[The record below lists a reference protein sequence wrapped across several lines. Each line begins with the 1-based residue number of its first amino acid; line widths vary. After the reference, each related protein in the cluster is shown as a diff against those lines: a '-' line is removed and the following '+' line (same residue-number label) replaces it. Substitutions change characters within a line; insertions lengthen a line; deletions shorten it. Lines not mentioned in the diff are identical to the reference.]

1 MEESKSERAA
11 DSVWVFLVIFAFLL
25 MLAGIGLAILAVGV
39 AVSDKDF
46 PVAALFAAG
55 AAVCFGL
62 NRLIVKLDDKRD
74 AEKKKQAEEKRA
86 AQIRDITYNDDVLGT
101 VSFTYDPEEMIITA
115 EKEQLPAFANGE
127 GICVRAYDDLIGYTG
142 SPEKAALKLIEA
154 VKRVYNDKDELMS
167 GLCGAYLSRCESEG
181 ITETDG
187 AKVDE
192 ELIRKTMRY
201 EKLWVGCDD
210 GRRCNAE
217 LKAVPDPGIL
227 FDTAARAEFFTD
239 EAGYKYGTRAN
250 W

>member
-127 GICVRAYDDLIGYTG
+127 AF
-142 SPEKAALKLIEA
+142 A
-154 VKRVYNDKDELMS
+154 S
-167 GLCGAYLSRCESEG
+167 GL
-181 ITETDG
+181 
-187 AKVDE
+187 
-192 ELIRKTMRY
+192 TM
-201 EKLWVGCDD
+201 
-210 GRRCNAE
+210 
-217 LKAVPDPGIL
+217 I
-227 FDTAARAEFFTD
+227 
-239 EAGYKYGTRAN
+239 
-250 W
+250 